1 MDRIVVGVDGSSTAR
16 SALRWAAAE
25 GALHGAS
32 VTAVMAWSYL
42 DQTGGQFDP
51 GYGEVDA
58 RRALEA
64 AVASAGPGV
73 EVLLE
78 VVNDLPA
85 PALLEAG
92 SRADLLV
99 VGSRGVGG
107 FKGLLLGSVTERIL
121 EHVPCPVAV
130 VKEVAP
136 VRGAV
141 VVGIDGS
148 PTSDVALRWAADEAA
163 RRDADLHVV
172 HAWQV
177 PVVTIPAAE
186 QMVDAAEAAGRQ
198 VLDRALAD
206 PRLAGLRVEGHL
218 PSEGASRAM
227 LALADQASLMVV
239 GSRGLGRL
247 GRVLLG
253 STSRQLAHHAPVPLV
268 VVPPAEI

>member
-227 LALADQASLMVV
+227 LALADQAALMVV

>member
-198 VLDRALAD
+198 VLDRGLAD

-227 LALADQASLMVV
+227 LALADQAALMVV